1 MAKKKSIK
9 KLTPNQQEYNRQV
22 LRIKKLMRRAEKR
35 GFWWEQPPIPENRP
49 KVVTKQML
57 EKLAYLN
64 PDRLYAKAKYV
75 DTSTGEILSGTRGRD
90 LERKAAARKGYAT
103 QIANRR
109 SAENLFAQGLEQEEM
124 PTRRKETPVKPPE
137 MIKARKPADGGLT
150 IYMNVVEGYLKRLQQ
165 PAASFYPQYKGRA
178 ARRAMSAVEASDN
191 ARTLLLGY
199 IERLTTKHEKS
210 KVGWIFNRV
219 ADQIGPLLDVVMYD
233 SRASAITAAASE
245 IIQILSQS
253 AVDMG
258 YEGAGADVL
267 QAAEDINELN
277 EVWEEP
283 E

>member
-1 MAKKKSIK
+1 MAKKKSSK

-22 LRIKKLMRRAEKR
+22 SRIKKLMSRAEKR
-35 GFWWEQPPIPENRP
+35 GFWWEESPIPENRP
-49 KVVTKQML
+49 KVITKQML
-57 EKLAYLN
+57 AKLAYLT
-64 PDRLYAKAKYV
+64 PDRLYAKARYV

-124 PTRRKETPVKPPE
+124 PTRRKETLVKPPE
-137 MIKARKPADGGLT
+137 THKPRKPADGGLT

-165 PAASFYPQYKGRA
+165 PAASFYSQYKGRP

-191 ARTLLLGY
+191 TRTLLLGY
-199 IERLTTKHEKS
+199 IERLTAKHGKI
-210 KVGWIFNRV
+210 KVGWIFNLV

-245 IIQILSQS
+245 IMQILSQS

-258 YEGAGADVL
+258 YEAAGADVL